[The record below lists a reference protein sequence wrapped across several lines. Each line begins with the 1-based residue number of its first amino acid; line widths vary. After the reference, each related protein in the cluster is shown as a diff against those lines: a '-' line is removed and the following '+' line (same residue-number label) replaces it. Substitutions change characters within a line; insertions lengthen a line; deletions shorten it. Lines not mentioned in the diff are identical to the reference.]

1 MKDYSQYTV
10 EQLLADPDVG
20 LAGLQ
25 QMIVT
30 TALAFYDK
38 NPNVQ
43 YESNSRKDTNPG
55 DDKGTD
61 VTKLSCSGNGLRRTR
76 GVSPEYAMPDTRM
89 FAQCSEFVY
98 NIYWNTFGYQTYGGG
113 RTYSCANRPIG
124 DDGQFVFLGNI
135 ECPEQVIVVFDPNAD
150 GTFGDREYKNRD
162 AAIRAFKEKRQPGDI
177 LATREHIMMYLGDC
191 FGDGKEYAIHCW
203 PYRGGSMRMDT
214 GEQKT
219 EPFGA
224 AYIQPAYDLWEKE
237 DVVRFEPKCLLNEKQ
252 KIASRWALLRPL
264 IAENMRKQHPS
275 QAVLSRLA
283 YPRMAIYKALDGVSV
298 YDHLL
303 PKQIVTLRETIANNS
318 LQDYE
323 NLTVTEPLPRG
334 ANFLSCSEGGA
345 VSGNTVT
352 WTIRVPKGQRV
363 SVTYAVQVDMPCG
376 EFVTFASG
384 SVDRIPTRTFRLK
397 VGCAKLSDEQQ
408 EKLAAVKVFSSK
420 DTFEDL
426 DFVNRFYRET
436 LGIEVKLPKTVEDY
450 LALRFTRREIKNA
463 DTGLTFP
470 MLVPKPMDDERLQ
483 RMEVPFHLSGRYVCL
498 DETDRQND
506 SHLRALEMLESFYLP
521 GDVFVTFGPAVTEQS
536 PTKENVEIDIYL
548 GKNKALLYT
557 ASGSEVCEFEPSI
570 GRLLRQSLC
579 VTLRPSMA

>member
-1 MKDYSQYTV
+1 MKDYSQYSV
-10 EQLLADPDVG
+10 EQLLADPEVG

-25 QMIVT
+25 QMLVA
-30 TALAFYDK
+30 TAMAFYDK

-43 YESNSRKDTNPG
+43 YESNSSKDTNPA

-61 VTKLSCSGNGLRRTR
+61 VTKLAYSGNGLRRTR

-98 NIYWNTFGYQTYGGG
+98 NVYWNTFGYQTYGGG
-113 RTYSCANRPIG
+113 QVYSSINRPTS
-124 DDGQFVFLGNI
+124 DGQFVFMGNI
-135 ECPEQVIVVFDPNAD
+135 ECPEQVVLIYDPNAD
-150 GTFGDREYKNRD
+150 GTFGDREYKDRD

-214 GEQKT
+214 GEQKS
-219 EPFGA
+219 EPSGA
-224 AYIQPAYDLWEKE
+224 AHIQPAYDLWEKE

-264 IAENMRKQHPS
+264 IAENMKQKHPS

-283 YPRMAIYKALDGVSV
+283 YPRMAIYKALDGISV

-303 PKQIVTLRETIANNS
+303 PKQTVTLRETIANNS

-323 NLTVTEPLPRG
+323 NLRITEPLPKG
-334 ANFLSCSEGGA
+334 ASFLSCSEGGA
-345 VSGNTVT
+345 RNGDAVT
-352 WTIRVPKGQRV
+352 WTIRVPGGQRV
-363 SVTYAVQVDMPCG
+363 SVAYTVQIDAPCG
-376 EFVTFASG
+376 EFVTFEAG
-384 SVDRIPTRTFRLK
+384 SVDRIPTRTFRQK
-397 VGCAKLSDEQQ
+397 VGCAKLSDEQRQ
-408 EKLAAVKVFSSK
+408 KLLALKVFYAK

-426 DFVNRFYRET
+426 DFVNRFYREA
-436 LGIEVKLPKTVEDY
+436 LGMEIGLPKTVEDY
-450 LALRFTRREIKNA
+450 LSLRFARREMTNVDSGIS
-463 DTGLTFP
+463 FP
-470 MLVPKPMDDERLQ
+470 MLVPKQLDDARLE
-483 RMEVPFHLSGRYVCL
+483 RMEVSFHLSGRYVCL

-506 SHLRALEMLESFYLP
+506 SHLRALEMQESFYQP
-521 GDVFVTFGPAVTEQS
+521 GDVFVTFGPGVTEAT
-536 PTKENVEIDIYL
+536 PTKENIEIDIYL
-548 GKNKALLYT
+548 GNNKALRYT
-557 ASGSEVCEFEPSI
+557 ASGAAICEFEPSI

-579 VTLRPSMA
+579 VTLRPIMA